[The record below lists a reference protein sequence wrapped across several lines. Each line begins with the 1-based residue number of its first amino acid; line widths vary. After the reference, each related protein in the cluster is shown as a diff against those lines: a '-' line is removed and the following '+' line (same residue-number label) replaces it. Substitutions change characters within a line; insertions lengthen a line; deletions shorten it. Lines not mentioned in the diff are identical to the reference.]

1 MQGALQGLAVGVQLA
16 QHDLEAVTAVGA
28 PVQLAPVTARLQRDQ
43 ARRPGEVRVR
53 FAGQM
58 QAEPLA
64 GHGAAVLETAVAHG
78 KTVDAGLFGQPQG
91 HVLGVPVGFFD
102 LQPEVLALA
111 FRDHVHDLGDAEILE
126 AGAQQRFTEGAA
138 VGGGRGRQ
146 RRRQVGVAAHWS
158 SWVSSTTAC
167 TAMPSPRPVNPSR
180 SVVVAFTDT

>member
-1 MQGALQGLAVGVQLA
+1 MQGALQGLPVHVQFA
-16 QHDLEAVTAVGA
+16 QHDLKAVAAVGA
-28 PVQLAPVTARLQRDQ
+28 PVQLAAVSARPQDGQ
-43 ARRPGEVRVR
+43 TRRPGEFRVR
-53 FAGQM
+53 FAGQV

-64 GHGAAVLETAVAHG
+64 GDGAAVLETAVAHG
-78 KTVDAGLFGQPQG
+78 ETVDTGLFGQPQG

-111 FRDHVHDLGDAEILE
+111 FRDHLHDFGDAEILE
-126 AGAQQRFTEGAA
+126 GGAQQRFAEGPT

-146 RRRQVGVAAHWS
+146 RGRQAGVAAHWS

>member
-1 MQGALQGLAVGVQLA
+1 M
-16 QHDLEAVTAVGA
+16 GA
-28 PVQLAPVTARLQRDQ
+28 PVQLAPVAARLQDGQ
-43 ARRPGEVRVR
+43 PPRPGEFRVR
-53 FAGQM
+53 FAGQV
-58 QAEPLA
+58 QAEPLT
-64 GHGAAVLETAVAHG
+64 GHGAAVLETAVAHR
-78 KTVDAGLFGQPQG
+78 KAVDAGLFRQPQG
-91 HVLGVPVGFFD
+91 HILGVPVGFLD